1 MKSRTGTLRTA
12 ILIGLLC
19 VFALGRVAYATQ
31 QCYRLTSGGCGES
44 MEQVAETQHG
54 ATHMVVKVCAQ
65 EMEAPDDRGSG
76 TPSTHPGD
84 AFAPL
89 LSLDFVKAPA
99 FPVGPVL
106 DITPPSVSVTLL
118 TSFGRLL
125 L

>member
-1 MKSRTGTLRTA
+1 MRPRTVTLRTA

-19 VFALGRVAYATQ
+19 VFALGRVAYAAQ

-44 MEQVAETQHG
+44 TEQIAGAHHG

-65 EMEAPDDRGSG
+65 QMEAPDDRGSG
-76 TPSTHPGD
+76 TPSAHPGD

-89 LSLDFVKAPA
+89 LSLDFVEAPA
-99 FPVGPVL
+99 FPVCPVL
-106 DITPPSVSVTLL
+106 DISPPSSSVTLL